1 MEEHHE
7 LIRECHRLAIE
18 AGKNGDEPFGAVL
31 VRGGEIIMRAVNT
44 VNTDGDS
51 FQHAEYRL
59 VLKAR
64 KELSEDV
71 IAEST
76 LYTSTAPCI
85 LCCGA
90 ILSTTLAGVVYSVGY
105 EAFGRRPRPHVSID
119 DLAERLRPE
128 MFVLGSV
135 LEDEGMKAYEW
146 WAGEFTP
153 LERLMSRWR
162 EPDGPEVGP

>member
-1 MEEHHE
+1 MVEHHE
-7 LIRECHRLAIE
+7 FIRECHRLAIE

-31 VRGGEIIMRAVNT
+31 VRGGEIIMRAANT
-44 VNTDGDS
+44 VNTQDDT

-59 VLKAR
+59 VLQAR
-64 KELSEDV
+64 KELSEEV
-71 IAEST
+71 VAEST
-76 LYTSTAPCI
+76 LYSSTAPCV
-85 LCCGA
+85 LCSGA

-105 EAFGRRPRPHVSID
+105 EAFGGRGRPHVSID
-119 DLAERLRPE
+119 DLAARLRPE

-153 LERLMSRWR
+153 LEQLLSRWQ
-162 EPDGPEVGP
+162 